1 MRLSGMMLVVFALA
15 GVMAQGGPGTTTAAQ
30 RAGLSGP
37 VAHVLTEEEGEDVA
51 RRARSE
57 ARYDEAGQLQELVS
71 YAYDFRDGSLRSRSV
86 TTYDGGRQLLRE
98 TTDAAGDV
106 IATTLYRYDGHDR
119 LIEVITYDA
128 SGAVSAR
135 QTSAY
140 DAAGRLVRHE
150 EHRGAG
156 LIRAQDLTYRDD
168 GTPHTHELY
177 DGDGTLLWA
186 RAYAYGGLSYEELDY
201 DDDGAVE
208 RRSAVRLD
216 ERGEVVEVLEF
227 DEDGAVVERATYT
240 YDERG
245 VLVEDRWETDLTGRP
260 SQYVTE
266 YAYEFDDRGSWTI
279 RRTIEFGEIVS
290 TLFRTISYR

>member
-1 MRLSGMMLVVFALA
+1 MMLVVFALA
-15 GVMAQGGPGTTTAAQ
+15 GVMAQGGLGTTTAAQ

-37 VAHVLTEEEGEDVA
+37 VAHVLTEEESEDAA

-57 ARYDEAGQLQELVS
+57 ARYDEAGHLQELVTF
-71 YAYDFRDGSLRSRSV
+71 AYDFRDGSLRSRSV
-86 TTYDGGRQLLRE
+86 TTYDAGRRLLRE

-106 IATTLYRYDGHDR
+106 TATTLYRYDEQDR
-119 LIEVITYDA
+119 LVEAITYDA
-128 SGAVSAR
+128 AGAVSAR

-168 GTPHTHELY
+168 GTPHTHETY
-177 DGDGTLLWA
+177 DGDGSLLWT
-186 RAYAYGGLSYEELDY
+186 RAYADGGLSYEELEY
-201 DDDGAVE
+201 DDGVVE

-266 YAYEFDDRGSWTI
+266 YAYEFDGRGSWTV
-279 RRTIEFGEIVS
+279 RRTIEFGEVVS